1 MWNRSQEDLSGHDGE
16 RFTARSCHDA
26 VVLPYAAYLRV
37 YEPLT
42 AFPEPDRS
50 LWAAYAVSDTRPRRV
65 SALDVEHTMALWRLV
80 AVPPIVAPVGESAD
94 AYVRRAEDV
103 TYICPWETRL
113 RSWLAF
119 DRFRAGMSERL
130 ADMFVPQRVAEQV
143 DGAFEGWKRQA
154 GGLSPHILS
163 STWQIPLAWFVPFVA
178 AERWLVL
185 GGENESA
192 ATESGAN
199 ASGEDA
205 SGQNES
211 GQNEGGQNESGSGGP
226 MTAVTRT
233 LIYVTPMAQA
243 RRRVARALNVVRRHA
258 GEGFE
263 IGEVESVGRWL
274 EEFHPHSLVELDYGG
289 LVHILDDAALRA
301 DESVAEVAAAVTGM
315 ETGQAEL
322 ALAMYK
328 RVVAR
333 WRVVRALESAN

>member
-1 MWNRSQEDLSGHDGE
+1 M
-16 RFTARSCHDA
+16 RSCHHA

-50 LWAAYAVSDTRPRRV
+50 IWAAYAVSEKRPRRV
-65 SALDVEHTMALWRLV
+65 GALDVEHTAALWRLI
-80 AVPPIVAPVGESAD
+80 AVPPIVAPTRESRD

-130 ADMFVPQRVAEQV
+130 AEMFVPPRVAEQA
-143 DGAFEGWKRQA
+143 DIAFEGWKRGA
-154 GGLSPHILS
+154 DSLSPHILS
-163 STWQIPLAWFVPFVA
+163 STWQVPLAWFVPFVA
-178 AERWLVL
+178 KERWLVL
-185 GGENESA
+185 GGQSD
-192 ATESGAN
+192 TEAHG
-199 ASGEDA
+199 
-205 SGQNES
+205 
-211 GQNEGGQNESGSGGP
+211 GGP
-226 MTAVTRT
+226 TTATPTRT

-243 RRRVARALNVVRRHA
+243 RRRVARALSVVQRQV

-263 IGEVESVGRWL
+263 LSEVESVGRWL

-289 LVHILDDAALRA
+289 LVHMLDDAALRA
-301 DESVAEVAAAVTGM
+301 DESVAEVAAAVTGL

>member
-1 MWNRSQEDLSGHDGE
+1 MWNRSQEDLSGHEDE
-16 RFTARSCHDA
+16 RSEGGSCHDA

-50 LWAAYAVSDTRPRRV
+50 IWAAYAVSDKRPRRV
-65 SALDVEHTMALWRLV
+65 GALDVEHTRALRRLV
-80 AVPPIVAPVGESAD
+80 AVPPIVAPVGESSD

-119 DRFRAGMSERL
+119 DRFRAGMSEQL

-143 DGAFEGWKRQA
+143 EGAFEGWKRRA
-154 GGLSPHILS
+154 GALSPHILS
-163 STWQIPLAWFVPFVA
+163 STWQVPLAWFVPFVA
-178 AERWLVL
+178 KERWLVL
-185 GGENESA
+185 GGQS
-192 ATESGAN
+192 
-199 ASGEDA
+199 
-205 SGQNES
+205 
-211 GQNEGGQNESGSGGP
+211 ESGSGGP
-226 MTAVTRT
+226 MTAVPTRT
-233 LIYVTPMAQA
+233 LIYVTAMAQA

>member
-1 MWNRSQEDLSGHDGE
+1 M
-16 RFTARSCHDA
+16 RSCHDA

-50 LWAAYAVSDTRPRRV
+50 IWAAYAVSEKRPRRV
-65 SALDVEHTMALWRLV
+65 GALDVEHTRALWRLI
-80 AVPPIVAPVGESAD
+80 AVPPIVAPTRESRD

-119 DRFRAGMSERL
+119 ERFREGMTEKL
-130 ADMFVPQRVAEQV
+130 AEMFVPPRVAEQA
-143 DGAFEGWKRQA
+143 DGAFDGWKSSA
-154 GGLSPHILS
+154 GTLSPHILS
-163 STWQIPLAWFVPFVA
+163 STWQVPLAWFVPFVA
-178 AERWLVL
+178 KERWLVL
-185 GGENESA
+185 GGQN
-192 ATESGAN
+192 
-199 ASGEDA
+199 D
-205 SGQNES
+205 NES
-211 GQNEGGQNESGSGGP
+211 GGSGP
-226 MTAVTRT
+226 MTAVPTRT
-233 LIYVTPMAQA
+233 LIYVTPMSQA
-243 RRRVARALNVVRRHA
+243 RRRVARALNVVRRHV

-263 IGEVESVGRWL
+263 LSEVESVGRWL

>member
-1 MWNRSQEDLSGHDGE
+1 M
-16 RFTARSCHDA
+16 RSCHDA

-50 LWAAYAVSDTRPRRV
+50 IWAAYAVSEKRPRRV
-65 SALDVEHTMALWRLV
+65 GALDVEHTRALWRLI
-80 AVPPIVAPVGESAD
+80 AVPPIVAPTRESRD

-119 DRFRAGMSERL
+119 DRFREGMSEKL
-130 ADMFVPQRVAEQV
+130 SEMFVPQRVAEQA
-143 DGAFEGWKRQA
+143 DGAFAGWKHSA
-154 GGLSPHILS
+154 GSLSPHILS
-163 STWQIPLAWFVPFVA
+163 STWQVPLAWFVPFVA
-178 AERWLVL
+178 KERWLVL
-185 GGENESA
+185 GGQNEI
-192 ATESGAN
+192 ESG
-199 ASGEDA
+199 G
-205 SGQNES
+205 
-211 GQNEGGQNESGSGGP
+211 GGP
-226 MTAVTRT
+226 MTAVPTRT

-243 RRRVARALNVVRRHA
+243 RRRVARALNVVRRHV

-263 IGEVESVGRWL
+263 LSEVESVGRWL

-333 WRVVRALESAN
+333 WRVVRALEAAN

>member
-1 MWNRSQEDLSGHDGE
+1 LVNRSQEDLGGHDGK
-16 RFTARSCHDA
+16 RYVVRSCHDA

-50 LWAAYAVSDTRPRRV
+50 IWAAYAVSEKRPRRV
-65 SALDVEHTMALWRLV
+65 GALDVEHTLALWRLI
-80 AVPPIVAPVGESAD
+80 AVPPIVAPTRESRD

-119 DRFRAGMSERL
+119 DRFRAGMSEKL
-130 ADMFVPQRVAEQV
+130 AEMFVPPHVADQA
-143 DGAFEGWKRQA
+143 DGAFDGWKRHSGA
-154 GGLSPHILS
+154 LSPHILS
-163 STWQIPLAWFVPFVA
+163 STWQVPLAWFVPFVA
-178 AERWLVL
+178 KERWLVL
-185 GGENESA
+185 GSQNENES
-192 ATESGAN
+192 
-199 ASGEDA
+199 
-205 SGQNES
+205 
-211 GQNEGGQNESGSGGP
+211 GGGGP
-226 MTAVTRT
+226 MTAVPTRT

-243 RRRVARALNVVRRHA
+243 RRRVARALNVVRRHV

-263 IGEVESVGRWL
+263 LSEVESVGRWL

-315 ETGQAEL
+315 ETDQAEL

>member
-1 MWNRSQEDLSGHDGE
+1 M
-16 RFTARSCHDA
+16 RSCHDA

-42 AFPEPDRS
+42 AFAEPERS
-50 LWAAYAVSDTRPRRV
+50 IWAAYAVSDTRPRRIE
-65 SALDVEHTMALWRLV
+65 ALDVEHRRALWRLI
-80 AVPPIVAPVGESAD
+80 AVPPIVAPLRESRD

-119 DRFRAGMSERL
+119 DRFRAEMSEQL
-130 ADMFVPQRVAEQV
+130 ADMFVPERVAEQADV
-143 DGAFEGWKRQA
+143 AFDGWKGQA
-154 GGLSPHILS
+154 GTLSPHILS
-163 STWQIPLAWFVPFVA
+163 STWQVPLAWFVPFVA
-178 AERWLVL
+178 KERWLVL
-185 GGENESA
+185 GG
-192 ATESGAN
+192 
-199 ASGEDA
+199 
-205 SGQNES
+205 QNDT
-211 GQNEGGQNESGSGGP
+211 GCGGP
-226 MTAVTRT
+226 TTAAPTRT

-243 RRRVARALNVVRRHA
+243 RRRVVRALDVLRRHI
-258 GEGFE
+258 GEGIE
-263 IGEVESVGRWL
+263 LSEVESVGRWL

-322 ALAMYK
+322 AVAMYK

>member
-1 MWNRSQEDLSGHDGE
+1 M
-16 RFTARSCHDA
+16 
-26 VVLPYAAYLRV
+26 LPYAAYLRV

-50 LWAAYAVSDTRPRRV
+50 IWAAYAVSEKRPRRV
-65 SALDVEHTMALWRLV
+65 GALDVEHTAALWRLI
-80 AVPPIVAPVGESAD
+80 AVPPIVAPTRESRD

-119 DRFRAGMSERL
+119 DQFRAGMSERL
-130 ADMFVPQRVAEQV
+130 AEMFVPQRVAEQADV
-143 DGAFEGWKRQA
+143 AFESWKRGA
-154 GGLSPHILS
+154 DSLSPHILS
-163 STWQIPLAWFVPFVA
+163 STWQVPLAWFVPFVA
-178 AERWLVL
+178 KERWLVL
-185 GGENESA
+185 GGQN
-192 ATESGAN
+192 
-199 ASGEDA
+199 DA
-205 SGQNES
+205 EPHG
-211 GQNEGGQNESGSGGP
+211 GGP
-226 MTAVTRT
+226 TTATPTRT

-243 RRRVARALNVVRRHA
+243 RRRVARALNVVQRQV

-263 IGEVESVGRWL
+263 LGEVESVGRWL

-289 LVHILDDAALRA
+289 LVHMLDDAALRA
-301 DESVAEVAAAVTGM
+301 DESVAEVAAAVTGL

>member
-1 MWNRSQEDLSGHDGE
+1 M
-16 RFTARSCHDA
+16 
-26 VVLPYAAYLRV
+26 LPYAAYLRV

-50 LWAAYAVSDTRPRRV
+50 IWAAYAVSEKRPRRV
-65 SALDVEHTMALWRLV
+65 GALDVEHTAALWRLI
-80 AVPPIVAPVGESAD
+80 AVPPIVAPTRESRD

-119 DRFRAGMSERL
+119 DQFRAGMSEKL
-130 ADMFVPQRVAEQV
+130 ADMFVPQRVAEQA
-143 DGAFEGWKRQA
+143 DLAFDGWKHSS
-154 GGLSPHILS
+154 GSLSPHILS
-163 STWQIPLAWFVPFVA
+163 STWQVPLAWFVPFVA
-178 AERWLVL
+178 KERWLVL
-185 GGENESA
+185 GGQND
-192 ATESGAN
+192 TET
-199 ASGEDA
+199 
-205 SGQNES
+205 
-211 GQNEGGQNESGSGGP
+211 GGGGP
-226 MTAVTRT
+226 TTATPTRT

-243 RRRVARALNVVRRHA
+243 RRRVARALGVVKRQV

-263 IGEVESVGRWL
+263 LSEVESVGRWL

-301 DESVAEVAAAVTGM
+301 DESVAEVAAAVTGL

>member
-1 MWNRSQEDLSGHDGE
+1 
-16 RFTARSCHDA
+16 
-26 VVLPYAAYLRV
+26 VLPYAAYLRV

-50 LWAAYAVSDTRPRRV
+50 IWAAYAVSEKRPRRV
-65 SALDVEHTMALWRLV
+65 GALDVEHTAALWRLI
-80 AVPPIVAPVGESAD
+80 AVPPIVAPTRESRD

-130 ADMFVPQRVAEQV
+130 AEMFVPQRVAEQA
-143 DGAFEGWKRQA
+143 DLAFEGWKRGA
-154 GGLSPHILS
+154 TSLSPHILS
-163 STWQIPLAWFVPFVA
+163 STWQVPLAWFVPFVA
-178 AERWLVL
+178 KERWLVL
-185 GGENESA
+185 GGQN
-192 ATESGAN
+192 
-199 ASGEDA
+199 DA
-205 SGQNES
+205 EAH
-211 GQNEGGQNESGSGGP
+211 SGGP
-226 MTAVTRT
+226 TTATPTRT

-243 RRRVARALNVVRRHA
+243 RRRVARALNVVQRQV

-263 IGEVESVGRWL
+263 LGEVESVGRWL

-289 LVHILDDAALRA
+289 LVHLLDDAALRA
-301 DESVAEVAAAVTGM
+301 DESVAEVGAAITGM

-322 ALAMYK
+322 AVAMHK